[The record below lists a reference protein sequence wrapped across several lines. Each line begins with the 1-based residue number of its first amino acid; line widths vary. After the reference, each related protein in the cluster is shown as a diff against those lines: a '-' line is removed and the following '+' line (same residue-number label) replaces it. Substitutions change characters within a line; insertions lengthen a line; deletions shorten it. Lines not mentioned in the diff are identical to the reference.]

1 MVAIIEKYSTIWET
15 AESCTYFF
23 LRNHFFSYKFC
34 FVFEISS
41 CIFDW
46 WIVFEIN
53 KELFR
58 LFLFSTAFCFQ
69 LLKRLLR
76 IHIWKKLLIYINDNT
91 ALKLLQC
98 YFYSDWVIENDFIFI
113 FRERMGMSLG
123 SCHFQ
128 KIANGKETAAN
139 LVTEALIKALK
150 LQLLVVILPKKS
162 PLYGRYFWTYP
173 SKTKKIMSCFS
184 DSKKEDYIRQIMDG
198 CWYEKSTFW
207 NCVNR

>member
-1 MVAIIEKYSTIWET
+1 MVAIIEKHSTIWET
-15 AESCTYFF
+15 AESCTCFF
-23 LRNHFFSYKFC
+23 YETTSLATSFVLYLKFQ
-34 FVFEISS
+34 VVSLIDGLSS
-41 CIFDW
+41 
-46 WIVFEIN
+46 EIN